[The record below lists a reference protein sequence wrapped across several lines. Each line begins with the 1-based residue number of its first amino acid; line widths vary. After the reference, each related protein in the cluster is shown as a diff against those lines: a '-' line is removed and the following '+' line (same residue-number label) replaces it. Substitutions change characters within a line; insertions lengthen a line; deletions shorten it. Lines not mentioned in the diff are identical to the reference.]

1 MQRQND
7 RQHRDQDLE
16 RARHP
21 GRHFRRQANGDVMPL
36 EEGVQLGGIDGHQN
50 GGEDP
55 LAGEVG
61 RRDLAIFQRRGHQQK
76 RHQRQHSGG
85 QRVQVMVLGEAGG
98 DPDGNEQGHHPHA
111 EVERQHQRIAMI
123 ERKLQPG
130 AGKAPRRI
138 RRKRRKD
145 KYQQKRADDH
155 KGQGG
160 DKTVADRGH
169 VFLLADR
176 AGQRRDL
183 PFDHIDQFSV
193 QRAHVLSLVLVFNE
207 GKGEIEDRGAFLHAV
222 VHHIDGFDANTVFI
236 RLFLQILLHVFHLR
250 P

>member
-1 MQRQND
+1 
-7 RQHRDQDLE
+7 
-16 RARHP
+16 
-21 GRHFRRQANGDVMPL
+21 
-36 EEGVQLGGIDGHQN
+36 
-50 GGEDP
+50 
-55 LAGEVG
+55 
-61 RRDLAIFQRRGHQQK
+61 
-76 RHQRQHSGG
+76 
-85 QRVQVMVLGEAGG
+85 MVLGEAGG

-169 VFLLADR
+169 VFCWPIAPASGVICRSITSINLAYR
-176 AGQRRDL
+176 EL
-183 PFDHIDQFSV
+183 MIFP
-193 QRAHVLSLVLVFNE
+193 
-207 GKGEIEDRGAFLHAV
+207 
-222 VHHIDGFDANTVFI
+222 
-236 RLFLQILLHVFHLR
+236 
-250 P
+250 